1 MPGGPGS
8 LLILGKKKKKKKKKN
23 RWRKKSWQGK
33 QQKTAPPPIS
43 SPLSSRSGYA
53 TGMVY
58 VVIQFYP
65 WFKFSFLLFLGIV
78 MYDNEFETRE
88 NKIWTKDKIE
98 PQQIHV

>member
-1 MPGGPGS
+1 MPGS
-8 LLILGKKKKKKKKKN
+8 LLILGKKKKKKKKKESLKEEKLAGQATKD
-23 RWRKKSWQGK
+23 R
-33 QQKTAPPPIS
+33 PPS
-43 SPLSSRSGYA
+43 SPLSSRSEYA

-88 NKIWTKDKIE
+88 NKI
-98 PQQIHV
+98 